1 MNDLKIFKNAEFG
14 SIRTVTVDGQPY
26 FVGKDV
32 ATILGYSNQPKA
44 LRDHVDDDDK
54 TVNDSFTVN
63 GTKGILINESGLY
76 SLVLSSKLPSA
87 KRFKRW
93 VTSEVLPA
101 IRQTGGY
108 IPTEPGMS
116 DMEIL
121 SRAIQIS
128 QATIEQQK
136 QQLEAQAPKVLFAD
150 SVAASDNTILINDLA
165 KLLHQNGVDI
175 GGTRLFKW
183 MRDNGYLV
191 KRKGTDYNMPTQRS
205 MELGL
210 FRIKET
216 THAHSDGHISI
227 SRTPKVTGK
236 GQQYFVE
243 KFLGRAPAERKA

>member
-1 MNDLKIFKNAEFG
+1 MNHLKLFSNTEFG
-14 SIRTVTVDGQPY
+14 TIRTVTVDGQPY

-32 ATILGYSNQPKA
+32 ASVLGYKNIHDAICK
-44 LRDHVDDDDK
+44 HVDTEDK
-54 TVNDSFTVN
+54 GVAKCDTLG
-63 GTKGILINESGLY
+63 GTQDLTIINESGLY

-108 IPTEPGMS
+108 IPTAPGMS

-128 QATIEQQK
+128 QATIERQK
-136 QQLEAQAPKVLFAD
+136 KQLEAQAPKVLFAD

-175 GGTRLFKW
+175 GGTRLFQW
-183 MRDNGYLV
+183 MRENGYLV

-243 KFLGRAPAERKA
+243 KFLGVKQ

>member
-1 MNDLKIFKNAEFG
+1 MNNLKIFENAEFG
-14 SIRTVTVDGQPY
+14 SIRTITVDGQPY
-26 FVGKDV
+26 FIGKDV
-32 ATILGYSNQPKA
+32 AAVLGYSNTRDA
-44 LRDHVDDDDK
+44 LDRHVDSEDK
-54 TVNDSFTVN
+54 NTVVN
-63 GTKGILINESGLY
+63 PDGNRGNPNMTIINESGLY

-108 IPTEPGMS
+108 IPTAPGMS

-128 QATIEQQK
+128 QATIERQK
-136 QQLEAQAPKVLFAD
+136 KQLEAQAPKVLFAD

-175 GGTRLFKW
+175 GGTRLFQW
-183 MRDNGYLV
+183 MRENGYLV

-243 KFLGRAPAERKA
+243 KFLGVKQ

>member
-1 MNDLKIFKNAEFG
+1 MNDLKIFENAEFG

-32 ATILGYSNQPKA
+32 AVILGYSNSRKA
-44 LRDHVDDDDK
+44 LSDHVDAEDK
-54 TVNDSFTVN
+54 SDGVTIRDAIGRDQNPT
-63 GTKGILINESGLY
+63 IINESGLY

-108 IPTEPGMS
+108 IPTAPDMS

-128 QATIEQQK
+128 QATIERQK
-136 QQLEAQAPKVLFAD
+136 KQLEAQAPKVLFAD

-175 GGTRLFKW
+175 GGTRLFQW
-183 MRDNGYLV
+183 MRENGYLV

-243 KFLGRAPAERKA
+243 KFLGVKQ

>member
-1 MNDLKIFKNAEFG
+1 MSNLKIFQSDEFG
-14 SIRTVTVDGQPY
+14 SIRTVSIDGQPY
-26 FVGKDV
+26 FIGSDV
-32 ATILGYSNQPKA
+32 ANVLGYTNSRKA
-44 LRDHVDDDDK
+44 ILDHVDDEDK
-54 TVNDSFTVN
+54 GV
-63 GTKGILINESGLY
+63 TKCDTLGGHQNMTIINESGLY

-108 IPTEPGMS
+108 IPTAPGMS

-243 KFLGRAPAERKA
+243 KFLGVKQ

>member
-1 MNDLKIFKNAEFG
+1 MNELKIFQNEEFAV
-14 SIRTVTVDGQPY
+14 RAVTVDGQPY
-26 FVGKDV
+26 FVGRDV
-32 ATILGYSNQPKA
+32 AAILGYKNPQEA
-44 LRDHVDDDDK
+44 VRNHVDQEDK
-54 TVNDSFTVN
+54 GVSE
-63 GTKGILINESGLY
+63 ILT
-76 SLVLSSKLPSA
+76 P
-87 KRFKRW
+87 
-93 VTSEVLPA
+93 
-101 IRQTGGY
+101 GGY
-108 IPTEPGMS
+108 IPTAPGMS

-128 QATIEQQK
+128 QATIERQK

-175 GGTRLFKW
+175 GGTRLFQW
-183 MRDNGYLV
+183 MQENGYLIR
-191 KRKGTDYNMPTQRS
+191 RKGTDYNMPTQRS

-243 KFLGRAPAERKA
+243 KFLSVKQ